1 MQFDYETVFAA
12 VVFAG
17 ANLYLGFQ
25 LLRLFWPLKM
35 VRFSKKD
42 AISPEMAE
50 GLKTLAETDKR
61 VRRAVPIGKTIAIL
75 HRGEL
80 SESEM
85 RFRKFW
91 FRSWF
96 YTIASLLFFY
106 TQPSIFGTGA
116 DTGAFSIAIVLT
128 ESLCAYA
135 QALLVQSVADF
146 RRHLIDRYLKEKAQ
160 AQLATASGQEKS
172 SLQ

>member
-61 VRRAVPIGKTIAIL
+61 VRQAVPIGKTIAIL

-85 RFRKFW
+85 RFRNTW
-91 FRSWF
+91 SAPFRMQVVTRVPKVLWR
-96 YTIASLLFFY
+96 TTPLTPTEHQWGIGVEVGL
-106 TQPSIFGTGA
+106 QPSET
-116 DTGAFSIAIVLT
+116 AIRSMAR
-128 ESLCAYA
+128 EQC
-135 QALLVQSVADF
+135 
-146 RRHLIDRYLKEKAQ
+146 
-160 AQLATASGQEKS
+160 
-172 SLQ
+172 

>member
-116 DTGAFSIAIVLT
+116 DTGAFSIAIMLT

-146 RRHLIDRYLKEKAQ
+146 RRHLIDRHLKEAARLTAANNAQ
-160 AQLATASGQEKS
+160 K
-172 SLQ
+172 

>member
-1 MQFDYETVFAA
+1 
-12 VVFAG
+12 
-17 ANLYLGFQ
+17 
-25 LLRLFWPLKM
+25 
-35 VRFSKKD
+35 
-42 AISPEMAE
+42 
-50 GLKTLAETDKR
+50 
-61 VRRAVPIGKTIAIL
+61 
-75 HRGEL
+75 
-80 SESEM
+80 M

-116 DTGAFSIAIVLT
+116 DTGAFSIAIMLT

-146 RRHLIDRYLKEKAQ
+146 RRYLIDRHLKETARLTAANNAQ
-160 AQLATASGQEKS
+160 K
-172 SLQ
+172 

>member
-61 VRRAVPIGKTIAIL
+61 VRQAVPIGKTIAIL

-106 TQPSIFGTGA
+106 TQPSIFSTGA
-116 DTGAFSIAIVLT
+116 DTGTFSIAIMLT

-146 RRHLIDRYLKEKAQ
+146 RRHLIDRHLKETARLTAANNAQ
-160 AQLATASGQEKS
+160 K
-172 SLQ
+172 